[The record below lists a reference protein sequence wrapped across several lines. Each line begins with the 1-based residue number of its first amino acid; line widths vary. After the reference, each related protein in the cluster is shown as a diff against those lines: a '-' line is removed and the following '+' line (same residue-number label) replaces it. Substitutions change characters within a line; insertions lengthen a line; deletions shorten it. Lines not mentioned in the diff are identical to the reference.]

1 MKTFTETQ
9 RFTQWWLWIILIGII
24 GLHIYGLFQQFYLG
38 EPFGDNPASDEM
50 LLVFSS
56 IPVLLILFF
65 VVLRL
70 DTKVDAEG
78 VHYRFFPFQIKYK
91 LKRWDELE
99 KVFVRQYKP
108 IYEYGGW
115 GLRGW
120 GKDKALNVSGNMGLQ
135 LELKNGDR
143 LLIGTQK
150 REEMKKVVTLFFG
163 TKS

>member
-1 MKTFTETQ
+1 MKIFTETQ
-9 RFTQWWLWIILIGII
+9 RFTQWWLWLIII
-24 GLHIYGLFQQFYLG
+24 GVAGLHVYGLYQQFYLG

-65 VVLRL
+65 VALRL
-70 DTKVDAEG
+70 DTRVDAEG

-99 KVFVRQYKP
+99 KAYVREYKP
-108 IYEYGGW
+108 IHEYGGW
-115 GLRGW
+115 GIRGW
-120 GKDKALNVSGNMGLQ
+120 GKDKARNVSGNMGLQ

-150 REEMKKVVTLFFG
+150 GQEMESVVSEFRKG
-163 TKS
+163 

>member
-9 RFTQWWLWIILIGII
+9 RFTQWWLWIISIGIS
-24 GLHIYGLFQQFYLG
+24 GLHVYGLYQQFYLG
-38 EPFGDNPASDEM
+38 KPFGDNPASNEM
-50 LLVFSS
+50 LLVFSC

-70 DTKVDAEG
+70 DTRVDADG

-99 KVFVRQYKP
+99 KVYVREYKP

-115 GLRGW
+115 GIRGW
-120 GKDKALNVSGNMGLQ
+120 GKDKARNVSGNVGLQ
-135 LELKNGDR
+135 LEFKNGDK

-150 REEMKKVVTLFFG
+150 GEEMGIVVSEFRKG
-163 TKS
+163 